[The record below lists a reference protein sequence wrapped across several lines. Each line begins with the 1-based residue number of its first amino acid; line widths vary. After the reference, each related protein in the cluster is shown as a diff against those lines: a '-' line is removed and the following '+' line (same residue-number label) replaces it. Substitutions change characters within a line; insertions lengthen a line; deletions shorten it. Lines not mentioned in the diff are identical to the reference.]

1 MDLGDRSLRD
11 LERLLGEAGNP
22 TERARLISALESDAR
37 AGAKRLAERAV
48 KQDEK
53 ARRREARWRA
63 FCDPERRILEKGF
76 SRVAGVDE
84 AGRGPLAGPVYASA
98 VILPEDFVHHE
109 LDDSKRM
116 TPQARQKAYR
126 AITSVALSYGTGIAS
141 VDEIDRHNIL
151 GAVHLAV
158 ERALKALVP
167 PADFALVDGR
177 PLTSCPVPH
186 LAIVKGDS
194 RSRAIAAA
202 SVIAKV
208 ERDARMRELDAEYPG
223 YGFASHK
230 GYGTAEHQE
239 ALRRLGPS
247 PVHRKTFLRTGDQ
260 IELMACNER
269 ESAHDWGKRA
279 EEMVAREYAESG
291 YQIEFRRW
299 RGGGGELDLVC
310 RRGDELII
318 VEIKSSRSTIAGSPL
333 GWLDHGQRKRL
344 RSAATELL
352 RQLGGG
358 SGPVNIRFDLAGVV
372 DDGTGPPRITRVEGI
387 EP

>member
-1 MDLGDRSLRD
+1 MNPGDFSLRD
-11 LERLLGEAGNP
+11 LELLLVAEKDAA
-22 TERARLISALESDAR
+22 ERTRLILALESDAR
-37 AGAKRLAERAV
+37 AGAKNLAQRAQ

-76 SRVAGVDE
+76 CRVAGVDE
-84 AGRGPLAGPVYASA
+84 AGRGPLAGPVYAAA
-98 VILPEDFVHHE
+98 VILPTDFVHHK

-116 TPQARQKAYR
+116 TPQARQNAYGEITAA
-126 AITSVALSYGTGIAS
+126 AISFGTGIAS

-158 ERALKALVP
+158 ERALKALEP
-167 PADFALVDGR
+167 SADFALVDGL
-177 PLTSCPVPH
+177 PLASCPVPH

-208 ERDARMRELDAEYPG
+208 ERDARMVELDAEYPG
-223 YGFASHK
+223 YGFAAHK
-230 GYGTAEHQE
+230 GYGTAQHME
-239 ALRRLGPS
+239 ALARLGQS
-247 PVHRKTFLRTGDQ
+247 PVHRRSFIHTGDQ
-260 IELMACNER
+260 VELMPRDDR
-269 ESAHDWGKRA
+269 ESSWEWGKRA

-299 RGGGGELDLVC
+299 RGGGGEIDLVC

-318 VEIKSSRSTIAGSPL
+318 VEIKASRSSFAGSPL
-333 GWLDHGQRKRL
+333 GWLDRGQRRRL

-352 RQLGGG
+352 RQMADD
-358 SGPVNIRFDLAGVV
+358 SRPVQIRFDLAAVV

>member
-1 MDLGDRSLRD
+1 MQ
-11 LERLLGEAGNP
+11 
-22 TERARLISALESDAR
+22 LISALDSDAR
-37 AGAKRLAERAV
+37 AGARRLAERAR
-48 KQDEK
+48 KQDDK

-84 AGRGPLAGPVYASA
+84 AGRGPLAGPVYAAA
-98 VILPEDFVHHE
+98 VILPDEFVHHK

-116 TPQARQKAYR
+116 SPQARQIAYGEITAA
-126 AITSVALSYGTGIAS
+126 AISCGTGIAS

-158 ERALKALVP
+158 ERALKALDP
-167 PADFALVDGR
+167 PAEFALVDGL
-177 PLTSCPVPH
+177 PLASCPVPH

-208 ERDARMRELDAEYPG
+208 ERDARMVELDAEYPG
-223 YGFASHK
+223 YGFASNK
-230 GYGTAEHQE
+230 GYGTAQHMEAIEH
-239 ALRRLGPS
+239 LGQS
-247 PVHRKTFLRTGDQ
+247 PVHRRSFIHTGNQ
-260 IELMACNER
+260 IELMPRDEK
-269 ESAHDWGKRA
+269 ESSWDWGKRA
-279 EEMVAREYAESG
+279 EEMVAREYAENG
-291 YQIEFRRW
+291 YLIEFRRW
-299 RGGGGELDLVC
+299 RGGGGEIDLVC

-318 VEIKSSRSTIAGSPL
+318 VEIKASRSSLAGSPL
-333 GWLDHGQRKRL
+333 GWLDRGQRRRL
-344 RSAATELL
+344 RSAATALL
-352 RQLGGG
+352 RQMDGDAR
-358 SGPVNIRFDLAGVV
+358 PVDIRFDLAAVV